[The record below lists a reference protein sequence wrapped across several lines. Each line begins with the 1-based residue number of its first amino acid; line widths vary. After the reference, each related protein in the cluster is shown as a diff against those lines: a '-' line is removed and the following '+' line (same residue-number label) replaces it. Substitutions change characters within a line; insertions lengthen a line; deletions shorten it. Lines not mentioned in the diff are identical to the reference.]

1 MNLITLDF
9 ETYFDQDYS
18 LSKMTTEEYVRDP
31 RFKVHCIGVKLGSST
46 AGVLHGYIA
55 GLETQRYKNGAILCH
70 HAQFDGLILSHH
82 YGVRPAMWF
91 DTLSMARLVF
101 PHAKSHSL
109 GALAEM
115 LGIGKKDVPYE
126 SFKGVR
132 DLPPDL
138 YNRVA
143 EGCANDVELTYA
155 VFQKLLPHVSV
166 EELWVI
172 DLTIRMFTEPALAL
186 DRPRLENYL
195 SATRLAKEELL
206 RQLGVSKADLQ
217 SSEKFASLLKALGI
231 DPPVKPSPSNSERQ
245 IYAFA
250 KTDEGMKNL
259 VDSPDE
265 RIATLAAARLGQK
278 STLGETRAQRLLD
291 MSSRGALPVY
301 LNYCGAHTTRWSGG
315 DSLNWQNFTRGS
327 EIRLSIMAPEGHR
340 LIIGDLSQI
349 ECRML
354 NWLAGEE
361 HVLQAFRENR
371 DLYSEGAT
379 RFYGRP
385 ISKVDK
391 VERHLGKT
399 LELGCG
405 YGMGWQKFQA
415 TCKQGALGGPAI
427 LLDDNE
433 AQAAVNSYRA
443 SHTAVTQ
450 LWKYGDAVLRALH
463 SGGHGYAWGPMWVN
477 EKKIILPNG
486 AALDY
491 SNLTII
497 DNEYHMIG
505 RRATTKIY
513 GAKLVENVIQALS
526 RVVLSQAMLKIARAA
541 PKHIKIVM
549 TSHDELVCVVR
560 EEIADKILEFV
571 LTTLRTPPAW
581 CPGVPLDAEGAHDV
595 RYSK

>member
-9 ETYFDQDYS
+9 ETYFDSDYT
-18 LSKMTTEEYVRDP
+18 LSKMTTEEYIRDP
-31 RFKVHCIGVKLGSST
+31 RFKSHMCGVFDRERPGCYYTEKTVPYLAEIQAS
-46 AGVLHGYIA
+46 AGFV
-55 GLETQRYKNGAILCH
+55 CH

-82 YGVRPAMWF
+82 YNIRPAMWF

-109 GALAEM
+109 GALAEL
-115 LGIGKKDVPYE
+115 LGLGKKDVPYE
-126 SFKGVR
+126 SFKGVH

-143 EGCANDVELTYA
+143 AGCAQDVELTYA
-155 VFQKLLPHVSV
+155 VFKKLLPYVPA
-166 EELWVI
+166 EELRII
-172 DLTIRMFTEPALAL
+172 DITIRMFTEPHLAL
-186 DRPRLENYL
+186 DRVRMQSYLEKTQQDKEFLL
-195 SATRLAKEELL
+195 S
-206 RQLGVSKADLQ
+206 QLGVAKSELQ
-217 SSEKFASLLKALGI
+217 SAEKFAALLRAVGAE
-231 DPPVKPSPSNSERQ
+231 PPVKPSPSDADKL

-250 KTDEGMKNL
+250 KTDDGMKNL
-259 VDSPDE
+259 LDSPDE

-278 STLGETRAQRLLD
+278 STIGETRAERLLG

-327 EIRLSIMAPEGHR
+327 ELRLSIMAPEGYR
-340 LIIGDLSQI
+340 MVIGDLAQI

-361 HVLQAFRENR
+361 NVLQAFRENR
-371 DLYSEGAT
+371 DLYSEGAS
-379 RFYGRP
+379 RFYGRR
-385 ISKVDK
+385 ITKMDK

-405 YGMGWQKFQA
+405 YGMGWEKFQT

-427 LLDDNE
+427 LLDE
-433 AQAAVNSYRA
+433 QESRAAVNSYRS
-443 SHTAVTQ
+443 SHKAVTR
-450 LWKYGDAVLRALH
+450 LWKYADRVLERLYTGDDDFV
-463 SGGHGYAWGPMWVN
+463 WGPMRVYG
-477 EKKIILPNG
+477 KRIVLPNG
-486 AALDY
+486 AMLDY

-497 DNEYHMIG
+497 DDEYYTIT
-505 RRATTKIY
+505 RRGATKIY
-513 GAKLVENVIQALS
+513 GAKLVENVVQALS
-526 RVVLSQAMLKIARAA
+526 RVVLSQAMLKIAHRRR
-541 PKHIKIVM
+541 IVM
-549 TSHDELVCVVR
+549 TSHDELACLTK
-560 EEIADKILEFV
+560 EDEAAEILEFV

-581 CPGVPLDAEGAHDV
+581 CHDIPLDAEGGHDV